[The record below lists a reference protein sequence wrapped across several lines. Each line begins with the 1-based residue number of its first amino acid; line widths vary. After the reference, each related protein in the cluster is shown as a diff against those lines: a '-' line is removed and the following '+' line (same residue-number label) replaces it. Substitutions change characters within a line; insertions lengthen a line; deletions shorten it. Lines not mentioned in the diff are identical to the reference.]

1 MEIDV
6 EYLTRD
12 GERIPDNGI
21 PFTAILTIFDPNE
34 EEPVFNDMRQT
45 LQSIGVQTVDIK
57 TAARMY
63 LEYN

>member
-1 MEIDV
+1 V

-57 TAARMY
+57 TAARIVSRV
-63 LEYN
+63 